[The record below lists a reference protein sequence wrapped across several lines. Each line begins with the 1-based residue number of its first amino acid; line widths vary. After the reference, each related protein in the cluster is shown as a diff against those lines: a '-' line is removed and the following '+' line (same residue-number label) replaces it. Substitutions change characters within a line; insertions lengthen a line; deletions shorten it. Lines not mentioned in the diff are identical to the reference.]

1 MLADNNSTGIIT
13 KKLASTVQ
21 KELTSLD
28 YFLKDNL
35 WLIEILPI
43 SAIP

>member
-1 MLADNNSTGIIT
+1 MLADNDSTGIIT
-13 KKLASTVQ
+13 KKLACTVQ

-35 WLIEILPI
+35 WLLEILPI